1 MFKRAILGTALAL
14 GILTVGFVQLADQP
28 FKNVEASEIQQHIQ
42 KSSLQVRLEM
52 LELSV
57 MPTTAEE
64 AVQTFAKAVKLRN
77 GALQYAILS
86 EKEKAKVKKSFEE
99 CHWVTGVS
107 SPWVE
112 TYKIISEKEL
122 KPGTKMEYVVE
133 FELYTSTGMA
143 GTDEVRLIAEKTND
157 QWLITNSNFAD

>member
-14 GILTVGFVQLADQP
+14 VILTVGFVQLADQP
-28 FKNVEASEIQQHIQ
+28 FKNVEASEIQQQIQ

-77 GALQYAILS
+77 GGCNMQSLLKRKKPELRRVS
-86 EKEKAKVKKSFEE
+86 RKVIGLRAFQV
-99 CHWVTGVS
+99 HG
-107 SPWVE
+107 
-112 TYKIISEKEL
+112 L
-122 KPGTKMEYVVE
+122 KHIKLFVK
-133 FELYTSTGMA
+133 
-143 GTDEVRLIAEKTND
+143 RN
-157 QWLITNSNFAD
+157 